1 MAIKRRG
8 LLLGGTALYLGAPAI
23 LRAQTQQQS
32 QRASQKINVSH
43 GFAMHGAPK
52 YAADAGPPDF
62 LNPNAPKGGTVRLGA
77 RGTFDS
83 LHPFIIKS
91 VPAAGVSAI
100 WDTLCWASRDEASTE
115 YGLIAETMEWPEDR
129 SSVAFTLRPQARFH
143 DGTPITVEDVIW
155 TFDIL
160 KAKGLPNYAFY
171 YGDVLKAEK
180 TGDRKVLFTF
190 RDNTNKELPLILGQL
205 PVLPSKW
212 WATRDFEKV
221 SLEIPLGSGAY
232 KVDSF
237 DVGRSIAYRRVDDWW
252 AKDLWMNRG
261 RNNFEVMRYEYY
273 RDVTVQFEA
282 FKGGEI
288 DIRQE
293 NIARNWAT
301 AYDIPAVRDGRIK
314 RDEIPHELPTGMQCF
329 AFNTRRDFFKDRRV
343 REAIA
348 TMFDFAW
355 TNKNLFYGMYKRNIS
370 FFGNSELA
378 SSGLPTPAELKV
390 LEPLRGK
397 IPEEVFTK
405 EFKLPEGDGT
415 GNVRDLARR
424 SLALLKE
431 AGWEV
436 KDGKMTET
444 KTGKKLAFEMLLND
458 ASFERVVLPYKQNL
472 ERIGVDMTV
481 RTIDTAQFKRR
492 DDEFDFDM
500 MVTGFGQS
508 LSPGNEQRDFWGS
521 KSADTKGS
529 RNVIGIRDAAIDS
542 LVETLIGAP
551 DRESL
556 INVTRALDRVLLWS
570 HFVVPNWH
578 SNTAY
583 VAYWNRFARPA
594 KAAKYAP
601 VAFDTWWIDEA
612 KDKALGERK

>member
-1 MAIKRRG
+1 MAIKRRSV
-8 LLLGGTALYLGAPAI
+8 LAGGAALWVAAPAI
-23 LRAQTQQQS
+23 LRAQTPS
-32 QRASQKINVSH
+32 AGQKVNVSN
-43 GFAMHGAPK
+43 GFAMHGTPK
-52 YAADAGPPDF
+52 YAADAGPPDW
-62 LNPNAPKGGTVRLGA
+62 LNPGAPKGGTVRLGA

-91 VPAAGVSAI
+91 VPAAGITAL
-100 WDTLCWASRDEASTE
+100 WDTLCWSSRDEASTE
-115 YGLIAETMEWPEDR
+115 YGLIAEAVEWPEDR
-129 SSVAFTLRPQARFH
+129 SWVAFTLRPQAKFH
-143 DGTPITVEDVIW
+143 DGSPITVEAVIL
-155 TFDIL
+155 TFDTL

-171 YGDVLKAEK
+171 YADVLKAEK

-190 RDNTNKELPLILGQL
+190 RDNTNKELPLIVGQL

-221 SLEIPLGSGAY
+221 SLEMPLGSGPY
-232 KVDSF
+232 KVDSV
-237 DVGRSIAYRRVDDWW
+237 DVGRSIAYRRVPDWW
-252 AKDLWMNRG
+252 ARDLWMNRG

-282 FKGGEI
+282 FKAGEI

-301 AYDIPAVRDGRIK
+301 AYDIPAVRDGRIQK
-314 RDEIPHELPTGMQCF
+314 AEIKHELPTGMQCF

-355 TNKNLFYGMYKRNIS
+355 TNKNLFYGMYKRNVS

-378 SSGLPTPAELKV
+378 SSGLPTPAELKI

-397 IPEEVFTK
+397 IPDEVFTK
-405 EFKLPEGDGT
+405 EFVLPETDGT

-424 SLALLKE
+424 SLALLKD

-444 KTGKKLAFEMLLND
+444 KTGKKLAFEMMLSD
-458 ASFERVVLPYKQNL
+458 ASFERVTLPYKQNL
-472 ERIGVDMTV
+472 ERIGIDMNV
-481 RTIDTAQFKRR
+481 RTVDTAQAKRR
-492 DDEFDFDM
+492 EDDFDFDM
-500 MVTGFGQS
+500 VVESFGQS

-521 KSADTKGS
+521 KSAATPGS
-529 RNVIGIRDAAIDS
+529 RNTIGIRDEAIDR
-542 LVETLIGAP
+542 LIEMLIGAP

-556 INVTRALDRVLLWS
+556 IDVTRALDRVLLWS

-583 VAYWNRFARPA
+583 VAYWNRFGRPE
-594 KAAKYAP
+594 KSAKYAP
-601 VAFDTWWIDEA
+601 VAFDTWWVDEA
-612 KDKALGERK
+612 KDKALQRGERK

>member
-8 LLLGGTALYLGAPAI
+8 LLLGSTALWLGAPAI
-23 LRAQTQQQS
+23 LRAQAQQ
-32 QRASQKINVSH
+32 ASQKINVNH

-62 LNPNAPKGGTVRLGA
+62 LNPNAPKGGSVRLGA

-91 VPAAGVSAI
+91 VPAAGVTAI
-100 WDTLCWASRDEASTE
+100 WDTLCWSSRDEASTE
-115 YGLIAETMEWPEDR
+115 YGLIAETIEWPEDR
-129 SSVAFTLRPQARFH
+129 GWVAFTLRPQARFH

-155 TFDIL
+155 TFDTL

-329 AFNTRRDFFKDRRV
+329 AFNTRRDFFKDKRV

-348 TMFDFAW
+348 GMFDFAW

-397 IPEEVFTK
+397 IPDEVFTK

-472 ERIGVDMTV
+472 ERIGVDMNV

-583 VAYWNRFARPA
+583 VAYWNRFSRPA
-594 KAAKYAP
+594 KSARYAP

>member
-1 MAIKRRG
+1 V
-8 LLLGGTALYLGAPAI
+8 
-23 LRAQTQQQS
+23 RAQTQQT
-32 QRASQKINVSH
+32 AQKVTVSH
-43 GFAMHGAPK
+43 GFAMHGTPR
-52 YAADAGPPDF
+52 YPADAGPPDY
-62 LNPNAPKGGTVRLGA
+62 LNPNAPKGGNVRLGA

-91 VPAAGVSAI
+91 VPAAGISAI
-100 WDTLCWASRDEASTE
+100 WDTLCWSSRDEASTE
-115 YGLIAETMEWPEDR
+115 YGLVAETIEWPEDR
-129 SSVAFTLRPQARFH
+129 SWVAFTLRPQARFH
-143 DGTPITVEDVIW
+143 DGTQMTVEDVIW

-160 KAKGLPNYAFY
+160 KAKGLPNYSFY
-171 YGDVLKAEK
+171 YNDVLKAEK

-212 WATRDFEKV
+212 WASRDFEKV
-221 SLEIPLGSGAY
+221 SLEVPLGSSAY
-232 KVDSF
+232 KVDTF
-237 DVGRSIAYRRVDDWW
+237 DVGRSIAYRRIDDWW

-282 FKGGEI
+282 FKAGEI
-288 DIRQE
+288 DLRQE

-301 AYDIPAVRDGRIK
+301 AYDIPPVREGRIIK
-314 RDEIPHELPTGMQCF
+314 AEIDHELPTGMQCF

-355 TNKNLFYGMYKRNIS
+355 SNKNLFYGLYKRNIS

-378 SSGLPTPAELKV
+378 SSGLPTPAEIKY

-397 IPEEVFTK
+397 IPDEVFTQ
-405 EFKLPEGDGT
+405 EFKLPESDGT

-431 AGWEV
+431 AGWEI

-444 KTGKKLAFEMLLND
+444 KTGKKLAFEMLLSD

-472 ERIGVDMTV
+472 ERIGVDMNV

-492 DDEFDFDM
+492 NDEFDFDM
-500 MVTGFGQS
+500 MVEGFGQS

-521 KSADTKGS
+521 KSADTPGS
-529 RNVIGIRDAAIDS
+529 RNTIGIRNEAIDR
-542 LVETLIGAP
+542 LVDTLIAAP

-578 SNTAY
+578 NPKAF
-583 VAYWNRFARPA
+583 VAYWNRFGRPA
-594 KAAKYAP
+594 KSARYAP

-612 KDKALGERK
+612 KDKALQRGERK

>member
-1 MAIKRRG
+1 MAIKRRSV
-8 LLLGGTALYLGAPAI
+8 LAGGAALWVAAPAI
-23 LRAQTQQQS
+23 LPAQSSSKVT
-32 QRASQKINVSH
+32 VSH
-43 GFAMHGAPK
+43 GFAMHGTPK
-52 YAADAGPPDF
+52 YPADAGPPDY
-62 LNPNAPKGGTVRLGA
+62 LNPAAPKGGTVRLGA

-83 LHPFIIKS
+83 LHPFIVKS
-91 VPAAGVSAI
+91 VPAAGIGSI
-100 WDTLCWASRDEASTE
+100 WDTLCWSSRDEASTE
-115 YGLIAETMEWPEDR
+115 YGLLAEAIEWPEDR
-129 SSVAFTLRPQARFH
+129 SWVAFTLRPQARFH
-143 DGTPITVEDVIW
+143 DGTPITVEDVIF

-160 KAKGLPNYAFY
+160 KAKGSPNYAFY
-171 YGDVLKAEK
+171 YHDVLKAEK
-180 TGDRKVLFTF
+180 SGDRKVLFTF
-190 RDNTNKELPLILGQL
+190 RDNTNKELPLIVGQL
-205 PVLPSKW
+205 PVLPAKW

-221 SLEIPLGSGAY
+221 SLEMPLGSGAY

-237 DVGRSIAYRRVDDWW
+237 DTGRSIAYRRVDDWW
-252 AKDLWMNRG
+252 ARDLWMNRG
-261 RNNFEVMRYEYY
+261 RNNFEVIRYEYY

-282 FKGGEI
+282 FKGGDI
-288 DIRQE
+288 DLRQE

-301 AYDIPAVRDGRIK
+301 AYDIPAVRDGRIQ
-314 RDEIPHELPTGMQCF
+314 RAEIPHELPTGMQCF
-329 AFNTRRDFFKDRRV
+329 AFNTRREMFKDRRV

-355 TNKNLFYGMYKRNIS
+355 TNKNLFYGMYKRSIS

-378 SSGLPTPAELKV
+378 SSGLPTPAELKY

-405 EFKLPEGDGT
+405 EFKLPESDGT

-424 SLALLKE
+424 ALALLKE

-436 KDGKMTET
+436 KDGKMSEL
-444 KTGKKLAFEMLLND
+444 KTGKKLAFEMLLSD

-472 ERIGVDMTV
+472 ERIGIDMNV
-481 RTIDTAQFKRR
+481 RTIDTAQAKRR
-492 DDEFDFDM
+492 GDEFDSDM
-500 MVTGFGQS
+500 TVESFGQS

-521 KSADTKGS
+521 KAADTAGS
-529 RNVIGIRDAAIDS
+529 RNAIGIKDAAIDN

-556 INVTRALDRVLLWS
+556 INATRALDRVLLWS

-578 SNTAY
+578 SSTAY
-583 VAYWNRFARPA
+583 VAYWNRFGRPA
-594 KAAKYAP
+594 KSARYAP

-612 KDKALGERK
+612 KDKALQRGEKK

>member
-1 MAIKRRG
+1 MAIRRRG
-8 LLLGGTALYLGAPAI
+8 LLLGTTALCLGAPAI
-23 LRAQTQQQS
+23 VRAQS
-32 QRASQKINVSH
+32 QPASQKINVSH
-43 GFAMHGAPK
+43 GFAMHGTPK
-52 YAADAGPPDF
+52 YPADAGPPDY
-62 LNPNAPKGGTVRLGA
+62 LNPNAPKGGSVRLGA

-91 VPAAGVSAI
+91 VPAAGISAI
-100 WDTLCWASRDEASTE
+100 WDTLCWNSRDEASTE
-115 YGLIAETMEWPEDR
+115 YGLIAETIEWPEDR
-129 SSVAFTLRPQARFH
+129 AWAAFTLRPQARFH
-143 DGTPITVEDVIW
+143 DGSPITVEDVIW
-155 TFDIL
+155 TFDTL

-180 TGDRKVLFTF
+180 VGDRKVLFTF
-190 RDNTNKELPLILGQL
+190 RDNTNKELPLIIGQL

-212 WATRDFEKV
+212 WASRDFEKV

-237 DVGRSIAYRRVDDWW
+237 DVGRSISYRRVDDWW
-252 AKDLWMNRG
+252 ARDLWMNKG

-282 FKGGEI
+282 FKAGEI

-301 AYDIPAVRDGRIK
+301 AYDIPAVRDGRIQ
-314 RDEIPHELPTGMQCF
+314 RAEIPHELPTGMQCF

-343 REAIA
+343 REAIS

-378 SSGLPTPAELKV
+378 SSGLPTAAELKY

-397 IPEEVFTK
+397 IPDEVFTK
-405 EFKLPEGDGT
+405 EFKLPESDGT

-424 SLALLKE
+424 ALALLKE

-436 KDGKMTET
+436 KDGRMTET
-444 KTGKKLAFEMLLND
+444 KTGKKLAFEMLLQD

-472 ERIGVDMTV
+472 ERLGIDMTV

-492 DDEFDFDM
+492 EDEFDYDM
-500 MVTGFGQS
+500 MVEGFGQS

-521 KSADTKGS
+521 KAADTKGS
-529 RNVIGIRDAAIDS
+529 RNSIGIKDAAIDN
-542 LVETLIGAP
+542 LIETLIGAP

-594 KAAKYAP
+594 KAAKYSP

-612 KDKALGERK
+612 KDKALQRGGDKK

>member
-8 LLLGGTALYLGAPAI
+8 LLLGSTALWLGAPAI
-23 LRAQTQQQS
+23 VRAQS
-32 QRASQKINVSH
+32 QPASQKINVSH
-43 GFAMHGAPK
+43 GFAMHGTPK
-52 YAADAGPPDF
+52 YAADSGPPDY
-62 LNPNAPKGGTVRLGA
+62 LNPNAPKGGSVRLGA

-91 VPAAGVSAI
+91 VPAAGITAL
-100 WDTLCWASRDEASTE
+100 WDTLCWSSRDEASTE
-115 YGLIAETMEWPEDR
+115 YGLIAETIEWPEDR
-129 SSVAFTLRPQARFH
+129 SWVAFTLRPQARFH
-143 DGTPITVEDVIW
+143 DGSPITVEDVIW
-155 TFDIL
+155 TFDTL

-190 RDNTNKELPLILGQL
+190 RDSTNKELPLIIGQL

-221 SLEIPLGSGAY
+221 SLEPALGSGPY
-232 KVDSF
+232 KVDSM

-252 AKDLWMNRG
+252 ARDLWFNRG
-261 RNNFEVMRYEYY
+261 RSNFDVLRYEYY

-282 FKGGEI
+282 FKAGEI
-288 DIRQE
+288 DLRQE

-301 AYDIPAVRDGRIK
+301 AYDIPAVRDGRIQ
-314 RDEIPHELPTGMQCF
+314 RAEIPHELPTGMQCF
-329 AFNTRRDFFKDRRV
+329 AFNTRRDFFKDKRV

-378 SSGLPTPAELKV
+378 SSGLPTPAELKY

-405 EFKLPEGDGT
+405 EFKIPESDGT

-424 SLALLKE
+424 ALALLKE

-472 ERIGVDMTV
+472 ERIGVDMNV

-521 KSADTKGS
+521 KAADTKGS
-529 RNVIGIRDAAIDS
+529 RNAIGIKDAAIDN
-542 LVETLIGAP
+542 LIETLIGAP

-556 INVTRALDRVLLWS
+556 INATRALDRVLLWS

-583 VAYWNRFARPA
+583 VAYWNRFARPV
-594 KAAKYAP
+594 KAAKYSP

-612 KDKALGERK
+612 KDKALQRDKK